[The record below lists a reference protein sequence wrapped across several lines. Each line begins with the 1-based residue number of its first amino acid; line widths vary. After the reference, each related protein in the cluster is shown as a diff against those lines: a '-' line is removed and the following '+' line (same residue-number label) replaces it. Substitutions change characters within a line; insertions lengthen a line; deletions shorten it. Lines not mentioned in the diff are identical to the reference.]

1 VEVPARIDRDGAHPL
16 PQAPLPAELLEL
28 VARVKTYERLAVRAA
43 VSGDPVMARAALA
56 ANPLAGGPELAP
68 QLLDAIV
75 ETNEQWLPRFA
86 AVG

>member
-1 VEVPARIDRDGAHPL
+1 
-16 PQAPLPAELLEL
+16 
-28 VARVKTYERLAVRAA
+28 
-43 VSGDPVMARAALA
+43 MARAALA